1 MGLVG
6 LLTTDYNDLL
16 VQVTELIDNNNDGV
30 FWLWA
35 YQKMTEVWSYVY
47 SFW

>member
-1 MGLVG
+1 MNASLLLVG

-30 FWLWA
+30 F
-35 YQKMTEVWSYVY
+35 
-47 SFW
+47 

>member
-30 FWLWA
+30 F
-35 YQKMTEVWSYVY
+35 
-47 SFW
+47 